1 MKEKKFK
8 KKFKD
13 LYFKI
18 SGEIKK
24 RKLKN
29 KDFTIISNNCFGGII
44 YRNNHLPY
52 KSPTCGLFFMAP
64 EYIKFI
70 YNIKKYTSE
79 VEIKKIDINK
89 SKYSEYLKEYNYDGI
104 IGKIDDLEI
113 CFLHYED
120 INEIN
125 DKWNRRS
132 KRINWDNIIYKFNDQ
147 NLCTYKELEKFD
159 KFNAK
164 NKICFT
170 SKQYE
175 NINTIQLKQYENEPY
190 VKSDT
195 KESDYKKYIDI
206 YKYINNIE
214 INGDKK

>member
-1 MKEKKFK
+1 
-8 KKFKD
+8 
-13 LYFKI
+13 
-18 SGEIKK
+18 
-24 RKLKN
+24 
-29 KDFTIISNNCFGGII
+29 
-44 YRNNHLPY
+44 
-52 KSPTCGLFFMAP
+52 MAP

-79 VEIKKIDINK
+79 VEIKEICINQ
-89 SKYSEYLKEYNYDGI
+89 SKYSKYLKEKNYDGI

-132 KRINWDNIIYKFNDQ
+132 KRINWNNIIY
-147 NLCTYKELEKFD
+147 

-170 SKQYE
+170 SKKYE
-175 NINTIQLKQYENEPY
+175 NINTIQLKQYENEQY